1 MKWLKECYRNVLYT
15 RITKSKAQRLI
26 KSGQG
31 VYAWVY
37 DNMGYVDE
45 RIRLGIFKD
54 DIYRDI
60 EYVDYLIHEYKGR
73 VRFYLKEEKKE
84 RWKII

>member
-15 RITKSKAQRLI
+15 RITKRKAQRPI
-26 KSGQG
+26 KSGQV

-54 DIYRDI
+54 DIFNDS
-60 EYVDYLIHEYKGR
+60 EYSDYLIHKYKGR
-73 VRFYLKEEKKE
+73 VKFL
-84 RWKII
+84 